1 MQGVSH
7 PALVDPCDVYL
18 KGAGRGAGSGKL
30 RSGEERGGV
39 WASAASVAPASMLF
53 LLASAWALNAVE
65 DFRSFGSHTR
75 SCLPPRS
82 PHPRHLQTSR
92 SLPDHAYTRIR
103 CTCSPTKERADQA
116 VPYSLLP
123 SPYILHPTPTSNP
136 TPYTLHPA
144 PCSLHATRYSLH
156 ATPYTHKQPYSLLP
170 TPYSLHAT
178 RYSLLP
184 QASRVTSNPTCLC
197 A

>member
-1 MQGVSH
+1 MQDQASS
-7 PALVDPCDVYL
+7 
-18 KGAGRGAGSGKL
+18 GRGRK
-30 RSGEERGGV
+30 EEECGLV
-39 WASAASVAPASMLF
+39 
-53 LLASAWALNAVE
+53 LLAWRLHPCSFSSPQPGRLMLWRTSGASGPTPGAL
-65 DFRSFGSHTR
+65 

-82 PHPRHLQTSR
+82 PHPRHLQNSR

-144 PCSLHATRYSLH
+144 PCSLHATRYSL
-156 ATPYTHKQPYSLLP
+156 
-170 TPYSLHAT
+170 
-178 RYSLLP
+178 LP